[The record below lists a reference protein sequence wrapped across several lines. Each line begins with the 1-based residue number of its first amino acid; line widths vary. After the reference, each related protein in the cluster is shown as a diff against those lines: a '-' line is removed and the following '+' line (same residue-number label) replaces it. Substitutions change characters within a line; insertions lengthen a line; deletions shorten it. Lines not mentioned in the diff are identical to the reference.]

1 MIVISIDS
9 KISVGRAA
17 EKLGVSV
24 PTIRRWEKTGKLP
37 QSERTSG
44 NHRRFDMT
52 ELRVFLRAK
61 FELVDELPTFDGL
74 RIYKADYLGH
84 LGDLFGSKEVN
95 LASMLYQFPEIN
107 VYREYAI
114 KKHGKQTYG
123 SELPYVFH
131 LDDIALIMYS
141 MMHGLKEDETL
152 LTMIGACY
160 CHDVIEDTG
169 TSKESLAKTFTGALA
184 EMVQFCTK
192 PEDVDRLAALLAL
205 IEKINNVDASSVV
218 CFGGMLCKMA
228 DGIGNRY
235 RCMIGADKKSKSLG
249 KRYQKELGALFPSYE
264 MFLLSEV
271 KSGSQK
277 VVYERM
283 LASLVPF
290 L

>member
-1 MIVISIDS
+1 MISIDS

-24 PTIRRWEKTGKLP
+24 PTIRRWEKIGQLP
-37 QSERTSG
+37 QGERTAG

-52 ELRVFLRAK
+52 ELRVFLRNK
-61 FELVDELPTFDGL
+61 FELVNESPAYDGH
-74 RIYKADYLGH
+74 RISKADYLGH
-84 LGDLFGSKEVN
+84 LCDLLGSKEIN

-114 KKHGKQTYG
+114 QKHGKQTYG

-160 CHDVIEDTG
+160 CHDVVEDTG
-169 TSKESLAKTFTGALA
+169 TSKEDLAKTFTDSLA

-192 PEDVDRLAALLAL
+192 PEGVDRLVALFAL
-205 IEKINNVDASSVV
+205 IEKINNVDASSAL

-235 RCMIGADKKSKSLG
+235 RCMVGSDKNAKSLG
-249 KRYQKELGALFPSYE
+249 KRYKKELAVLFPSYE
-264 MFLLSEV
+264 VFLLSEV